1 MGHWEDFWY
10 ETTQSIEKGGLK
22 KEFDAQLKKMDGQD
36 KHRYKDTRE
45 RWRYA
50 LDKVISKGKK

>member
-1 MGHWEDFWY
+1 MSWDDLYMEIYY
-10 ETTQSIEKGGLK
+10 EMKELGLK
-22 KEFDAQLKKMDGQD
+22 EEFDSKLKKMDSQE

-50 LDKVISKGKK
+50 SEKVKKENKK